1 MSLLLGI
8 LIAYV
13 AGCYVWAAYV
23 VMRLVSTRSVER
35 PFVQPQVRLQA
46 GLAEADEEADV
57 PALHDLRPV
66 VPQQDKRHAPA
77 A

>member
-1 MSLLLGI
+1 MSLWLGI

-23 VMRLVSTRSVER
+23 VMRLVSSRTVER

-46 GLAEADEEADV
+46 ELAESHEEAEP
-57 PALHDLRPV
+57 PAPHDLRPV